1 MFELIFPTLKE
12 IKLLLYGSHQNVK
25 ANYLIFIEQPRVFFS
40 SKFHKVFQT
49 QTKLYQPKK
58 RKRNKNEL
66 GRRKMTGSVGGQ
78 VHKYNCK
85 KNKINKK

>member
-1 MFELIFPTLKE
+1 MAV
-12 IKLLLYGSHQNVK
+12 IKMSLDQLFNLYRTALS
-25 ANYLIFIEQPRVFFS
+25 FFVFFF
-40 SKFHKVFQT
+40 SKFYKVFQT

-58 RKRNKNEL
+58 AKGKKNEH

-85 KNKINKK
+85 KKNNNK